1 MMFLDWDYADPMPW
15 TPSLDPTCSKPILPR
30 SLRQAVQAGEVQN
43 VPVMFGLCA
52 EDGLILSA
60 HFYRTEQRWQLLS
73 RDWQSWAPLVFFGRE
88 RELSR
93 ARDRAAVRDI
103 GQFYYGAQTDLA
115 CLPADEDTLSRL
127 TRIYSMS
134 YFHSATDHDSR

>member
-1 MMFLDWDYADPMPW
+1 MPELQRHHSGSHCW
-15 TPSLDPTCSKPILPR
+15 LLP
-30 SLRQAVQAGEVQN
+30 L
-43 VPVMFGLCA
+43 
-52 EDGLILSA
+52 
-60 HFYRTEQRWQLLS
+60 WQLLS